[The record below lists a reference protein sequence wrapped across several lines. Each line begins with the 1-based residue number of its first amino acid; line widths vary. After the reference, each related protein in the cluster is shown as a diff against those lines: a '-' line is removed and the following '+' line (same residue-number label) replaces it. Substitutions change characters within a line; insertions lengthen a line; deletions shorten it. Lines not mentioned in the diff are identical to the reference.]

1 TLRRQVALLKLDG
14 SGGDLQRRRSLQVE
28 RRNARRPRRNV
39 LRGQVQP
46 TETAA
51 IMFELSE
58 SRQHLLGTKRYVVST
73 RLTHRPTN
81 RISLPGT
88 CISDK
93 SFHRWNQANALALR
107 NLEGKG
113 VAAFPTGILG
123 LSGNSRQCWESGSEY
138 VFRGRTRIALC
149 DPSRRT

>member
-1 TLRRQVALLKLDG
+1 MLLSARAMPKRDAAASGCIIEARRE
-14 SGGDLQRRRSLQVE
+14 RRRFATSPLPSGRASQ
-28 RRNARRPRRNV
+28 RSPRRNV
-39 LRGQVQP
+39 LRGQGQP

-138 VFRGRTRIALC
+138 GFR
-149 DPSRRT
+149 